1 MTAIFT
7 IPTITPYLTLITLIL
22 PINISN
28 MFKGTQETAPNNKEV
43 ETIIGPSVKV
53 EGDFKGE
60 GNVVVEGTVIGSLMT
75 KQNLQVLERAT
86 ITANVEAE
94 NAVIGGKVKGN
105 VTVRDRL
112 ELTATAHIHG
122 DVEAKVL
129 SIAPGAILN
138 GRCTV
143 RHEEPAGH
151 KVAERE
157 VKGVKLMEE
166 EKATV

>member
-1 MTAIFT
+1 MT
-7 IPTITPYLTLITLIL
+7 
-22 PINISN
+22 
-28 MFKGTQETAPNNKEV
+28 NNKEI

-60 GNVVVEGTVIGSLMT
+60 GNVIVEGTVIGSLST
-75 KQNLQVLERAT
+75 KQNLQVLERAV
-86 ITANVEAE
+86 ITANVEAA
-94 NAVIGGKVKGN
+94 NAIVGGKIKGN
-105 VTVRDRL
+105 VTVKERL

-122 DVEAKVL
+122 DVEAQVL

-151 KVAERE
+151 KTAERE
-157 VKGVKLMEE
+157 TKGVKLMEE
-166 EKATV
+166 EKAAV